1 MKAYVMTS
9 GAIFG
14 LLTVAHVW
22 RVIEEG
28 AHVAGD
34 PWYLLITAAAAG
46 LFVWALSLLRSLAR
60 S

>member
-14 LLTVAHVW
+14 LVAVAHVL
-22 RVIEEG
+22 RMIAEG
-28 AHVAGD
+28 AHVIGN
-34 PWYLLITAAAAG
+34 PWFLLMTAVATG
-46 LFVWALSLLRSLAR
+46 LAVWALSLLRGRAR

>member
-14 LLTVAHVW
+14 LVTVAHVL
-22 RVIEEG
+22 RMIAEG
-28 AHVAGD
+28 AHVAGN
-34 PWYLLITAAAAG
+34 PWFLMMTAAAAG
-46 LFVWALSLLRSLAR
+46 LALWALSLLRGQAR